1 MEGRIARD
9 QNVAENAM
17 LQIDKI
23 GGNIVKNAKK
33 AFGDKA
39 DDVTRKKL
47 DKEINNFFVSDK
59 FLTPNIKETIDTA
72 TGEKNIFLIQEE
84 LPKQILKLVY
94 LLDLVLDNLKI

>member
-33 AFGDKA
+33 LLVIKLMILLE
-39 DDVTRKKL
+39 KL
-47 DKEINNFFVSDK
+47 DKEINDFLLVINFNS
-59 FLTPNIKETIDTA
+59 
-72 TGEKNIFLIQEE
+72 
-84 LPKQILKLVY
+84 
-94 LLDLVLDNLKI
+94 